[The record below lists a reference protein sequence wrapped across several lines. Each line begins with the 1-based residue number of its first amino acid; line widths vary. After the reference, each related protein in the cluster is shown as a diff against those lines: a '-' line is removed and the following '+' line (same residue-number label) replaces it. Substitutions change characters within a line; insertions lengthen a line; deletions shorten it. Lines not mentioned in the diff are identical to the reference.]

1 MANQVPGSLLTL
13 PSQTTDIAGFYT
25 GVMALREYAA
35 LSAQPILAPAGLLQD
50 QPTSEE
56 EYAQPVPPLSL
67 GKIVEFKD
75 GDRPGARSPQGNIL
89 KGKVTK
95 RGIEPLRLKEGDRLA
110 TRVNWVASNTKARGR
125 AERLMADRVGTAAIE
140 AGESATQLSFD
151 GVAFF
156 NAQHL
161 QNPQDANSPKQPNR
175 LQLQLT
181 PSNLYQAKTTMRK
194 WKAENGDPIYQ
205 GVPLD
210 LILMVPPALEEAAD
224 KALKRSNVEEGGAA
238 LENVAQGIA
247 RKFVNPYLTDDD
259 AWYLFVTNLGVPP
272 LMRIVF
278 REMMRRDK
286 GPDSELYRDTS
297 EIEIFS
303 DEWTDYR
310 LTDWRTGLKSKP

>member
-1 MANQVPGSLLTL
+1 MESCRSGNTPAGHAACLNQGRVSVAVKRMPVDGAEGLLEDVKQL
-13 PSQTTDIAGFYT
+13 APYKA
-25 GVMALREYAA
+25 AA
-35 LSAQPILAPAGLLQD
+35 LTDGSYG
-50 QPTSEE
+50 
-56 EYAQPVPPLSL
+56 YA
-67 GKIVEFKD
+67 
-75 GDRPGARSPQGNIL
+75 
-89 KGKVTK
+89 VTK
-95 RGIEPLRLKEGDRLA
+95 RGRRVPISWESMVNDDLGAFLEIPDRLA
-110 TRVNWVASNTKARGR
+110 RAARR
-125 AERLMADRVGTAAIE
+125 TEEYFVTTLFVGTTGPLGTVYTAGNKNIVNATNAGGDFTADNPPLSVDALRQGIAVLSNQVDADGQPIMIE
-140 AGESATQLSFD
+140 A
-151 GVAFF
+151 
-156 NAQHL
+156 
-161 QNPQDANSPKQPNR
+161 
-175 LQLQLT
+175 LT
-181 PSNLYQAKTTMRK
+181 
-194 WKAENGDPIYQ
+194 
-205 GVPLD
+205 
-210 LILMVPPALEEAAD
+210 LMVPPALEEAAD